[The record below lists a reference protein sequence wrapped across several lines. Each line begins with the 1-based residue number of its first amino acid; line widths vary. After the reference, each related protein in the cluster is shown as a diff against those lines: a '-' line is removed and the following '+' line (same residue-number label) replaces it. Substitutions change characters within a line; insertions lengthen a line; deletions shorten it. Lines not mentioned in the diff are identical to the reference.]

1 MTLKRILL
9 PLHEREETAPLATAA
24 FTLAGKFGA
33 EVEGMLAQRPWTD
46 RVAFPG
52 QSASVEDL
60 RRLLEQPRREAEQGR
75 ARAESAFKGL
85 AGQHPEVPSRFIA
98 LQGRIGDIVARR
110 GYYAD
115 LTVLGSLAR
124 YDSSF
129 WRDVGDGA
137 LYHSGRPVLVV
148 PPDVTPEH
156 FGGRLL
162 IAWRDSAE
170 ASRAV
175 AAARP
180 FYAAAEHIRI
190 VTVGDE
196 EGAAESAI
204 EIRDYVAS
212 HGTDAD
218 IEILDTGGRH
228 VAEQLL
234 AKTTETEGTMLVMG
248 AYSHSQWQERA
259 FGGVTETVLHES
271 AVPVLM
277 AH

>member
-1 MTLKRILL
+1 MTLKRIVL
-9 PLHEREETAPLATAA
+9 PLHQQEDTAPLATAA

-33 EVEGMLAQRPWTD
+33 EVEGVLAQRPWLD

-52 QSASVEDL
+52 DGASVEDFE
-60 RRLLEQPRREAEQGR
+60 RAFERPRRAGEM
-75 ARAESAFKGL
+75 ARSRVEHAFADL
-85 AGQHPEVPSRFIA
+85 ARRHPDVPSRFIA
-98 LQGRIGDIVARR
+98 LEGRIGEIIARR

-115 LTVLGSLAR
+115 LTILGSLAR
-124 YDSSF
+124 YRSPF

-137 LYHSGRPVLVV
+137 LYSSGRPVLVV

-156 FGGRLL
+156 FGGHLL
-162 IAWRDSAE
+162 IAWRNSTE

-175 AAARP
+175 AAAKP
-180 FYAAAEHIRI
+180 FYEAADQIRI
-190 VTVGDE
+190 LTVGDD
-196 EGAAESAI
+196 EGATDSAM

-212 HGTDAD
+212 HGTDTD
-218 IEILDTGGRH
+218 IEILATGGRH
-228 VAEQLL
+228 VGEQLL
-234 AKTTETEGTMLVMG
+234 ARTTEQEGTMLVMG

-259 FGGVTETVLHES
+259 FGGVTETVLREC